1 VSGDS
6 SGASLSGDQI
16 LQGLFKQ
23 SSSENMWANLGA
35 VFGYVVLFRCVS
47 AVLVDALL

>member
-1 VSGDS
+1 MTGDT

-23 SSSENMWANLGA
+23 SSSENMWADLGA
-35 VFGYVVLFRCVS
+35 VLGFVALFRYVTTYY
-47 AVLVDALL
+47 